1 MNDKIQKNEVGV
13 LENASMEY
21 PTWPC
26 FQKYFKDTDNVFPSN
41 IFGNKPMKWGDNTL
55 VDVTVSNSEIVG
67 GNFVGID
74 VPVLLKP
81 KTNANGKTIV
91 IVGESPLRDTK
102 DINNEKKVLLG
113 TPYAVHQE
121 FDAPSQCNVYKKIF
135 SDLLNEGYSVYLT
148 DIIKVWWKDKGKDK
162 GLKAND
168 VDKTIFKEEIE
179 EILKNGGKIG
189 DNIFIV
195 AWGNKAGRVLE
206 KDYPFLIKLL
216 HPSQQNWNN
225 WKLHIFEKAIYDKKD
240 ITYATSKYPQKDS
253 KTNEV
258 IVANEAKE
266 EILENVEKIKKDF
279 DNYTNISVDKLVD
292 SIANGFNVSPIIRD
306 KLQKAG
312 KKELTM
318 ASNKTFG
325 KQDNAYAAWWIRQK
339 MLQILKKQQDKNSFP
354 HL

>member
-1 MNDKIQKNEVGV
+1 MNDKIEKKEVKV
-13 LENASMEY
+13 LENASREY
-21 PTWPC
+21 PTWGC
-26 FQKYFKDTDNVFPSN
+26 FDKIISEAKDKNFPSSN
-41 IFGNKPMKWGDNTL
+41 FDCQPIQCL
-55 VDVTVSNSEIVG
+55 VPVTVLNPNIVE
-67 GNFVGID
+67 GNFAGID

-81 KTNANGKTIV
+81 KTEANGKTIV

-189 DNIFIV
+189 KDLFIV
-195 AWGNKAGRVLE
+195 AWGNKAGGILE
-206 KDYPFLIKLL
+206 KDYPFLIKLP

-225 WKLHIFEKAIYDKKD
+225 WKLHIFEKAIYDKND

-258 IVANEAKE
+258 IVASEAIK

-279 DNYTNISVDKLVD
+279 ENYTNISVDKLVD

-318 ASNKTFG
+318 PPNKTFG
-325 KQDNAYAAWWIRQK
+325 KTNNAYAAWWIRQK